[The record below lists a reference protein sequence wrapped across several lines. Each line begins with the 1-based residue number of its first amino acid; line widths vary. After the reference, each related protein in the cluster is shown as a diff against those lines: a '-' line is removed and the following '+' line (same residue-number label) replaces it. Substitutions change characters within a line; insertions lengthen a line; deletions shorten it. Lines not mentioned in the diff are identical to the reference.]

1 MKKRDAEQQVI
12 ATARL
17 VYLAWVGDTVDGGKA
32 MREQLIELGK
42 TFAVLDAV
50 ATHGNGYGP
59 PKPCRW
65 CGKLRPTCK
74 DEGAEVRARGVHEYA
89 LKLMQDGVWP
99 CNADITALLLARIE
113 AGLLRQNQPASEA
126 DHLFSLLRELT
137 EASKDYASSDPTLL
151 SHDGVE
157 FRFDAAL
164 EAAEEALNALL

>member
-74 DEGAEVRARGVHEYA
+74 DGSLRNTWCDVGPRQCEV
-89 LKLMQDGVWP
+89 
-99 CNADITALLLARIE
+99 
-113 AGLLRQNQPASEA
+113 LR
-126 DHLFSLLRELT
+126 
-137 EASKDYASSDPTLL
+137 
-151 SHDGVE
+151 
-157 FRFDAAL
+157 
-164 EAAEEALNALL
+164 